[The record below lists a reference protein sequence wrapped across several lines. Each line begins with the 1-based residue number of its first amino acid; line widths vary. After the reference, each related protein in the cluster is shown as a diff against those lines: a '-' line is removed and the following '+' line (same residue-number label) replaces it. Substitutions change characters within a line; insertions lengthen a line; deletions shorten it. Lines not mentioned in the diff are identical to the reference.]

1 MSEKYLMLVK
11 RYGCNAL
18 PEKPLK
24 WFRSYQAPLNPN
36 LKGWGE

>member
-1 MSEKYLMLVK
+1 LMLVK

-24 WFRSYQAPLNPN
+24 WFRSFPSAAEPQPKRL
-36 LKGWGE
+36 GRMRS